1 MKVASAV
8 EHVLS
13 TFKLVMSP
21 NQKAL
26 PEDGNSL
33 WYAIL
38 DQLSYTN
45 LCNEPFF
52 SPMPLHEKATSLRQ
66 KMTYKLKRYI
76 CSGAIK
82 WNESS
87 NLTIDDWVNK
97 IKK

>member
-1 MKVASAV
+1 MSATSEV
-8 EHVLS
+8 QHVLS

-21 NQKAL
+21 SQASL
-26 PEDGNSL
+26 PEDGKSL

-52 SPMPLHEKATSLRQ
+52 YPMPLHEKATSLRQ
-66 KMTYKLKRYI
+66 KMTDKLMEYI

-82 WNESS
+82 WNKSS
-87 NLTIDDWVNK
+87 DLTIDGWVNN
-97 IKK
+97 IKR

>member
-52 SPMPLHEKATSLRQ
+52 SSMPLHEKVTSLR
-66 KMTYKLKRYI
+66 KKISYELERYI
-76 CSGAIK
+76 RSGAIK
-82 WNESS
+82 WDKSS
-87 NLTIDDWVNK
+87 DLTKDTWLKQMIR
-97 IKK
+97 